1 MPATASTGDGG
12 TATVKLT
19 PTDPSAGLKLSVRA
33 PGLAADVPVLYVPA
47 RRDAARNAQRLVA
60 PAGTSARVEA
70 SAPVKA
76 APQVVTQISAQSAAP
91 GSAITDTV
99 KVSGLAGQTVTVQA
113 ALYGP
118 YPAPDKI
125 TCTDAPVWTG
135 SFVADHDGDYVTAPV
150 TLTVPGYYTYRE
162 SIADSPTVTGV
173 QTACADAAETTVI
186 RGAPAITTQVSAQ
199 QAAPGAQITDTA
211 VVTGLGKLAAT
222 VNVELWGPFPTQAAI
237 RCEGTPVWTGQR
249 SPRTATA
256 ATRPRRSRCRPRATT
271 PTARGSR
278 RRPRSTP

>member
-1 MPATASTGDGG
+1 MPETASTGDGG

-150 TLTVPGYYTYRE
+150 TLSVPGYYTYRE

-199 QAAPGAQITDTA
+199 QSRARRADHRHRGRHRAGQAGGDRERRALGPVPDARGDPLRGHARLDRAAS
-211 VVTGLGKLAAT
+211 
-222 VNVELWGPFPTQAAI
+222 
-237 RCEGTPVWTGQR
+237 R
-249 SPRTATA
+249 RTATA
-256 ATRPRRSRCRPRATT
+256 ATPPHRSRCRPRATT
-271 PTARGSR
+271 PTARRSR